1 MQSKV
6 CGLTSTEQVNTSIL
20 YGANF
25 CGFILNYKKSHRF
38 IDYQTAEH
46 LTKINKK
53 NTSYVGVLVEPSIE
67 ELKVFSNLN
76 LDYFQIYGNYSAKEI
91 KDIKDNYKKKI
102 IISLQIKKK
111 QDTFYV
117 GVLVNP
123 SEEEFKKFSNLNLD
137 YFQIYGNY
145 SEEQLKV
152 IKNIYKKKII
162 ISLQIKQKQD
172 ILKYKIYEKTA
183 DIILFDSSGL
193 HQTLGWNYNWTKQV
207 PSFITKMI
215 AGNVNI
221 DMLENLKEITDI
233 VDVSGAL
240 ETDKVKDIVKIK
252 TFLEKIKK
260 IND

>member
-1 MQSKV
+1 MMQSKV

-111 QDTFYV
+111 QD
-117 GVLVNP
+117 
-123 SEEEFKKFSNLNLD
+123 
-137 YFQIYGNY
+137 
-145 SEEQLKV
+145 
-152 IKNIYKKKII
+152 
-162 ISLQIKQKQD
+162 

-193 HQTLGWNYNWTKQV
+193 HQSLSWDYDWIKQV
-207 PSFITKMI
+207 PSSISKML
-215 AGNVNI
+215 AGNINI
-221 DMLENLKEITDI
+221 NILEKLKEITDI

-240 ETDKVKDIVKIK
+240 ETDKIKDLKKIK
-252 TFLEKIKK
+252 NFLNKVKK
-260 IND
+260 INE